1 MMDIIMWK
9 LQNNL
14 LTAPNKKSKATAKLK
29 LSAAGCGEASILKRN
44 KGAIL
49 RSLTPRQAAGN
60 VLAGEFIGT
69 EVKMIFAY
77 NIQWWWQQ

>member
-1 MMDIIMWK
+1 MMVTIMRT

-14 LTAPNKKSKATAKLK
+14 LTAPNKRSKATAKLK
-29 LSAAGCGEASILKRN
+29 LPAAGCGEASILKRN
-44 KGAIL
+44 KGTIL

-69 EVKMIFAY
+69 EVNVIFAY
-77 NIQWWWQQ
+77 YIQRSWQQ